1 MQGTTALKNFSSTYE
16 MDAIGLINLVTMSN
30 GYSILQ
36 AGSSVSPPS
45 GSKLVILWI
54 TLPVG
59 SAYAVPVHPAML
71 MSGQSIKY
79 WTSSTQTSEITWPS
93 SNDSLT
99 NADGTIIC
107 KVWMG

>member
-1 MQGTTALKNFSSTYE
+1 MQGTTVQNFSLTYE
-16 MDAIGLINLVTMSN
+16 MDAIGLINFVTMSN

-36 AGSSVSPPS
+36 AGSSVVPPS

-59 SAYAVPVHPAML
+59 LEYGAPVPPAML
-71 MSGQSIKY
+71 MPGQSIKY
-79 WTSSTQTSEITWPS
+79 WTSSNQTSEITWPS
-93 SNDSLT
+93 SNDNLT
-99 NADGTIIC
+99 NANGTIIC